1 MRLQYGDVFNSS
13 FSFALQQGAP
23 ETHRAF
29 TEERLRWVQSVTL
42 HTNLGDLKL
51 EIFCE
56 EVPRTAENFLAL
68 CASGYYDTTIFHR
81 NIRGWALI

>member
-13 FSFALQQGAP
+13 YSSAFTLQQGIP

-29 TEERLRWVQSVTL
+29 TNERLLWVQSVTV

-51 EIFCE
+51 EIFCD
-56 EVPRTAENFLAL
+56 EVPRAAENFLAL
-68 CASGYYDTTIFHR
+68 CASGYYDNTIFHR
-81 NIRGWALI
+81 NIRG